1 MTHQNH
7 PNRAKKAFAL
17 VDAEGSFGSAGRG
30 RSYVHSA
37 HATIE
42 AATRAANRT
51 ANVQIVT
58 GDDWRATGNAHSPP
72 RGMGMIRAI
81 TWAAL
86 EGAAILGFLAAGGLW
101 LLLTTG
107 GLPI

>member
-7 PNRAKKAFAL
+7 PNRAKK
-17 VDAEGSFGSAGRG
+17 
-30 RSYVHSA
+30 
-37 HATIE
+37 
-42 AATRAANRT
+42 
-51 ANVQIVT
+51 
-58 GDDWRATGNAHSPP
+58 
-72 RGMGMIRAI
+72 MIRAI